1 MSKSGE
7 IKNHMALFIGIATF
21 FGIFALFLVLGKS
34 LNNTINHIVKITYL
48 LQKEFDLKKERLVI
62 AQMLEEEKNEPGQ
75 EEEAAI
81 STENGG
87 MNSSNNGKQ

>member
-34 LNNTINHIVKITYL
+34 LNNTINHIVKM

-81 STENGG
+81 PTENGG